1 MAKPKYTFLW
11 GDWQPTYTL
20 DWNIDNFTEYRKFP
34 WNQVDNII
42 EISEN
47 QQIMCFH
54 SKKDIENDIERG
66 KLFLNSKFRKNF
78 LINLKKD
85 YKNHWKYFKELKR
98 INWKTKSND
107 KLFKAFIKAMD
118 NCSKI
123 ISYFRATQQE
133 GTHCIIEELK
143 KIYKDDA
150 NTLIMSPKKDLVIKE
165 SEDWQKLV
173 LGNFSKKKI
182 LDHAYKYPWTVMS
195 HSTVEEAIKT
205 LREKYQYDKENI
217 VIKDYNKEKEGLAK
231 KQNKIL
237 SENNKGEKLVRFVQR
252 LNLSRM
258 EVKSCWAGTDFYIMP
273 LMKEIAKRS
282 SENADDLYKYYT
294 VEEIKAL
301 LKEKKI
307 SYEDKRKRDDCFVLL
322 WKNGKKQFFS
332 GKEAKKVAKE
342 ELDELYLLE
351 QKDEIKGLSANS
363 GRCIGI
369 ARILN
374 ANNVEQTRKFRKIF
388 KKGEILITQMTQPNI
403 MDIASKAGA
412 IVTDEGGILSH
423 AAIISREFG
432 VPCIVGTHFATRL
445 IKNGDKIEVDA
456 NKGVV
461 RKKK

>member
-143 KIYKDDA
+143 KIYKNDA

-165 SEDWQKLV
+165 SEEWHKLV
-173 LGNFSKKKI
+173 LGGFKKKKM
-182 LDHAYKYPWTVMS
+182 LEHMYRYPWTVMS
-195 HSTVEEAIKT
+195 HSTIEEA
-205 LREKYQYDKENI
+205 
-217 VIKDYNKEKEGLAK
+217 
-231 KQNKIL
+231 
-237 SENNKGEKLVRFVQR
+237 
-252 LNLSRM
+252 
-258 EVKSCWAGTDFYIMP
+258 
-273 LMKEIAKRS
+273 
-282 SENADDLYKYYT
+282 
-294 VEEIKAL
+294 
-301 LKEKKI
+301 
-307 SYEDKRKRDDCFVLL
+307 
-322 WKNGKKQFFS
+322 
-332 GKEAKKVAKE
+332 
-342 ELDELYLLE
+342 
-351 QKDEIKGLSANS
+351 
-363 GRCIGI
+363 
-369 ARILN
+369 
-374 ANNVEQTRKFRKIF
+374 
-388 KKGEILITQMTQPNI
+388 
-403 MDIASKAGA
+403 
-412 IVTDEGGILSH
+412 
-423 AAIISREFG
+423 
-432 VPCIVGTHFATRL
+432 
-445 IKNGDKIEVDA
+445 
-456 NKGVV
+456 
-461 RKKK
+461 